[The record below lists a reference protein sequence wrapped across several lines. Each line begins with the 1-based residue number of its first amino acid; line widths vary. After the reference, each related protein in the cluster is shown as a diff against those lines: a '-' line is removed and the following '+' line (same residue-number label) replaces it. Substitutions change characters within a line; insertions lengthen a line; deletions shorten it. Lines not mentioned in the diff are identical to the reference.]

1 MPPVSTIPG
10 THAVYGINVF
20 LQVDGKKYPIVS
32 TVIEYTLNQIPVAAV
47 TVPAGVKISKDNEP
61 DINTLPKTRRIP
73 AKILVSGVGK
83 PHPNGVN
90 ALPTSNITDEVLF
103 DGYITATHNHIS
115 VGSVSTTVI
124 LFGWLQD
131 LDVSTLASGEFVKA
145 TPSDWFSYSL
155 GDYVSSNSEFPYPL
169 GPAIGGS
176 GKGLPKLRETHV
188 WERDWWE
195 GIFKPG
201 IEFKISQSLNSFLRL
216 SGVRPINS
224 YVASAINRIFSNG
237 RLTLNSVAAAGIKE
251 RTETASSIAK
261 IFTDVIMQAGGG
273 SSAFEKL
280 VSLGREF
287 KFVLAPSIQY
297 AKLMEYNPVAPATH
311 FLKESEFDFGPST
324 PNPTV
329 VPAAVI
335 LHGNNVKTRWITQ
348 TTPAGTVNQS
358 NPVNVDTSFVGQYPN
373 PIVGTGIAT
382 GPFLVVPTPRW
393 MYSFGG
399 DTSTFNAGKGISIS
413 PDTQYRQGNTNPVT
427 PSASAITGFRKFAD
441 AYAASTYFDALFS
454 AKTQDVV
461 CGFRTDIEPGSC
473 LHLAF
478 NKNVSGKK
486 FEKRGIVNSVV
497 YSLSGGNSPRVTTT
511 YKLRHVLDSDEA
523 SYFGIDII
531 NGIPHPL
538 FVGL

>member
-1 MPPVSTIPG
+1 MPPVSTVPG
-10 THAVYGINVF
+10 SHAVYGLNVF

-103 DGYITATHNHIS
+103 DGYITAIHNHIS
-115 VGSVSTTVI
+115 VGSVSTTII

-155 GDYVSSNSEFPYPL
+155 SDYVFTNSEFPYPL
-169 GPAIGGS
+169 GPAAGGS
-176 GKGLPKLRETHV
+176 GAGLPKLRETHI

-237 RLTLNSVAAAGIKE
+237 RLTLNAVAAAGIKE
-251 RTETASSIAK
+251 RTETASSIGK
-261 IFTDVIMQAGGG
+261 IFTDVIMQAKGG

-287 KFVLAPSIQY
+287 KFVLAPSIQSTY
-297 AKLMEYNPVAPATH
+297 IIEYNPVAPATH
-311 FLKESEFDFGPST
+311 FLKENEFDFGPST

-335 LHGNNVKTRWITQ
+335 LHGHNVKTRWVTR
-348 TTPAGTVNQS
+348 TTSSGNNS
-358 NPVNVDTSFVGQYPN
+358 VNVDTSFVGQYPN
-373 PIVGTGIAT
+373 PIIGTGMAT
-382 GPFLVVPTPRW
+382 GPFLVVPTPTW

-399 DTSTFNAGKGISIS
+399 DTSTFNPGKGISIS
-413 PDTQYRQGNTNPVT
+413 PDTQYRQGNTNSVT

-454 AKTQDVV
+454 AKTQDVI
-461 CGFRTDIEPGSC
+461 CGFRTDIDPGDC
-473 LHLAF
+473 LHLEF

-497 YSLSGGNSPRVTTT
+497 YSLSGGDSPRVTTT

-523 SYFGIDII
+523 NYFGIDII
-531 NGIPHPL
+531 KGIPHPL
-538 FVGL
+538 FAGV